1 MTYEDDLHAALEA
14 VKSTHDPIC
23 QAYARLIP
31 IPGAAASI
39 TLPIDRLTQE
49 ILLQSLS
56 RAFPGDAFLAE
67 EETPT
72 LASLPGADSGRG
84 RLWIIDPID
93 GTRGFAVKNGEF
105 AVMVALLSQGR
116 LAVGVVYEVVRERL
130 TYAMQGGGC
139 WRCDGG
145 EPPVRCQVRGTAD
158 LASAT
163 MTVTRSPSYGPGS
176 PLVKALGVAQLL
188 PSYSA
193 GRKLT
198 LVARGEADL
207 FLNTYPAFNDWD
219 IAAGQILVEEAGG
232 QVSDLEGQ
240 PIHYGAG
247 RGMQRG
253 GLLASNDLIHAEA
266 LKKVVSSQ

>member
-1 MTYEDDLHAALEA
+1 MPYEADLQAALEA
-14 VKSTHDPIC
+14 VKATHDPIFE
-23 QAYARLIP
+23 AYSKLTP

-39 TLPIDRLTQE
+39 TLPIDRQTQE

-56 RAFPGDAFLAE
+56 HAFPGDAFLAE

-72 LASLPGADSGRG
+72 LARLPGVDSGRD

-105 AVMVALLSQGR
+105 AVMVALLSQGQ
-116 LAVGVVYEVVRERL
+116 LAIGVVYEVVQERL
-130 TYAMQGGGC
+130 TYALRGGGC
-139 WRCDGG
+139 WRCDHGAS
-145 EPPVRCQVRGTAD
+145 PVRCRVRDTAD
-158 LASAT
+158 LAAAT
-163 MTVTRSPSYGPGS
+163 MTVTHSPSYGPGS
-176 PLVKALGVAQLL
+176 PLVKALGVAKLV

-193 GRKLT
+193 GRKLV

-219 IAAGQILVEEAGG
+219 IAAGHILVEEAGG
-232 QVSDLEGQ
+232 QVSDFEGQ
-240 PIHYGAG
+240 RIQYGAG
-247 RGMQRG
+247 RGMQKR
-253 GLLASNDLIHAEA
+253 GLLASNGLIHAAA